1 MDNWINKEV
10 INSMRVLVTGGAG
23 FIGSHVVDGFINAG
37 YDVAVVDD
45 LSREKQ
51 SNVNPKARL
60 YTVDIR
66 SPSLAS
72 VFERERPELVDH
84 HAARTSVNHSLSDP
98 GDDASVNVLGS
109 INLLQ
114 NCVKFAVKQVIYA
127 STGGALYGEPRY
139 LPCDEDHPL
148 HPLSPYG
155 ASKLA
160 VERYLYIY
168 RINWG
173 LDYNIL
179 RYPNV
184 YGPRQ
189 DSFAEGG
196 VVAIF
201 ADSMSK
207 KNPVTI
213 FGTGQQERDFINV
226 NDVVQANLA
235 VVGHGNGATYNLGS
249 GGSISIN
256 KLFQT
261 MKFLA
266 GYDSEAI
273 YGPARKGEVFKI
285 YLSTK
290 RIRKE
295 LGWTPKVNL
304 NNGLQT
310 TLEYYRTT

>member
-1 MDNWINKEV
+1 
-10 INSMRVLVTGGAG
+10 MRVLVTGGAG
-23 FIGSHVVDGFINAG
+23 FIGSHIVDGFISAG
-37 YDVAVVDD
+37 CDVAVVDD
-45 LSREKQ
+45 LSRGKQ
-51 SNVNPKARL
+51 TNINPKARL

-72 VFERERPELVDH
+72 VFEKERPELVDH

-98 GDDASVNVLGS
+98 VDDASVNTLGS

-114 NCVKFAVKQVIYA
+114 NCIKYSVQQVIYA
-127 STGGALYGEPRY
+127 STGGALYGEPIY

-155 ASKLA
+155 VSKLTI
-160 VERYLYIY
+160 EYYLYLY
-168 RINWG
+168 RVNWD
-173 LDYNIL
+173 LNYTVL

-189 DSFAEGG
+189 DAFAEGG

-207 KNPVTI
+207 KKPVTI
-213 FGTGQQERDFINV
+213 FGTGQQERDFIYV
-226 NDVVQANLA
+226 NDVVRANLA
-235 VVGHGNGATYNLGS
+235 VIGHGSGTTYNLGS

-256 KLFQT
+256 ELFRT
-261 MKFLA
+261 MKSLA
-266 GYDSEAI
+266 GYEYEAI
-273 YGPARKGEVFKI
+273 YGTARKGEVFKI
-285 YLSTK
+285 YLSTE

-295 LGWTPKVNL
+295 LDWIPKVKL
-304 NNGLQT
+304 NDGLLT
-310 TLEYYRTT
+310 TYKYYSML